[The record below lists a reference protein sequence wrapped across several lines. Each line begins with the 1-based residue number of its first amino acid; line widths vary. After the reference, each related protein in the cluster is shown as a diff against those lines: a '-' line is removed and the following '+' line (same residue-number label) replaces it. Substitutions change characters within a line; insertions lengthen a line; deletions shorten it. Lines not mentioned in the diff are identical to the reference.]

1 MEEYTLKMFMED
13 YKSFDWENG
22 TIVLIKKTGSRSF
35 IISKNSPWR
44 CVLDKYYDSPVWNWN
59 HDENVMVITLLC

>member
-13 YKSFDWENG
+13 YDGFDWDNG
-22 TIVLIKKTGSRSF
+22 TIVLIKKTGSRNY
-35 IISKNSPWR
+35 IISKDSPWR
-44 CVLDKYYDSPVWNWN
+44 CLIDEYNDSPVWNWN